1 MKTILITGSNGQLG
15 ESCIKILESYFNIIA
30 TSRKESNSA
39 LKMDIT
45 DSLATKKILK
55 DFKPE
60 VIVNLAA
67 MTDVDGC
74 EVDKGLA
81 KKINVEGVK
90 NLCQYFKGHFIQIST
105 DYVFDGLNGPY
116 SESDKVNPISYYGES
131 KLLAE
136 EWLKINFVKSTIL
149 RTNVVYNYIKHT
161 NASFLKWV
169 IDSLNKNKTI
179 NVVND
184 QWNNPTWSQSLSIVI
199 ARIIKKESFGLYHY
213 GDKDY
218 MSRFE
223 FAKLIANVFKLDS
236 SLIIPISTLS
246 LDQIAQ
252 RPLNGGLKTKK
263 IESELGIIPNTV
275 ENCLHEIHKLLDK

>member
-1 MKTILITGSNGQLG
+1 M
-15 ESCIKILESYFNIIA
+15 
-30 TSRKESNSA
+30 
-39 LKMDIT
+39 
-45 DSLATKKILK
+45 
-55 DFKPE
+55 
-60 VIVNLAA
+60 
-67 MTDVDGC
+67 
-74 EVDKGLA
+74 
-81 KKINVEGVK
+81 
-90 NLCQYFKGHFIQIST
+90 
-105 DYVFDGLNGPY
+105 
-116 SESDKVNPISYYGES
+116 
-131 KLLAE
+131 
-136 EWLKINFVKSTIL
+136 
-149 RTNVVYNYIKHT
+149 
-161 NASFLKWV
+161 

-184 QWNNPTWSQSLSIVI
+184 QWNNPTWTQSLSIVI